1 MTAGVL
7 RAVLFDLDGTLHDR
21 PRTVRRY
28 LEGHVRRFS
37 LPDGYT
43 ERWTELDDFGYRPK
57 AEVFALL
64 VQEFGLKH
72 APATLLQDFS
82 DHAWAACQRTP
93 HTLEVLN
100 TLRQSGLKL
109 GLVTNGPSDKQRQCL
124 SGLGLDDAFDA
135 VLISEELGF
144 GKPDPRIYA
153 AALDALRLP
162 PSQVLF
168 VGDSPRN
175 DVAGPQAAGLRAAWL
190 PTSHPLPQDVTPD
203 VVLDDLPHLLKLL
216 PGATGGRLGPRHP

>member
-1 MTAGVL
+1 M
-7 RAVLFDLDGTLHDR
+7 LFDLDGTLHDR

-28 LEGHVRRFS
+28 LEGHVERFS
-37 LPDGYT
+37 LPDGYA

-64 VQEFGLKH
+64 VQEFGVKH
-72 APATLLQDFS
+72 GPATLLQDFH
-82 DHAWAACQRTP
+82 DHAGADCQLTP
-93 HTLEVLN
+93 HTLEVLD
-100 TLRQSGLKL
+100 TLRQGGLKL
-109 GLVTNGPSDKQRQCL
+109 GLVTNGESGKQRQCL
-124 SGLGLDDAFDA
+124 SSLGLDDAFGA

-144 GKPDPRIYA
+144 GKPDPRVYA
-153 AALDALRLP
+153 AALNSLRLP
-162 PSQVLF
+162 ASEVLF

-203 VVLDDLPHLLKLL
+203 FVLDDLTHLLKLL
-216 PGATGGRLGPRHP
+216 PAATPGH